1 MTIDFGRV
9 ERYLEDRGFGFVSH
23 TFVKVFAK
31 EVFFHIKTVKRTHP
45 ELVAALDS
53 KANSSVYFWYE
64 YRTTPKGQ
72 EVTALLD
79 IKRLRKHHAE
89 DTAAFLDTIN
99 TSWMNAEK
107 PLPESIRQ
115 ATAYLF
121 SPDEVNQ
128 LTERRAALE
137 AELRRQKEEQQKAE
151 AARLHAI
158 AEQRAVEARAEAA
171 RRQAIRDQKAAQERI
186 EEEEFSQLVAEVS
199 ALNYTSSSQ
208 VSNYIV
214 RNKLGF
220 KYKNISGLLEMEL
233 EGRRWNFN
241 GGFPPKIYA
250 RLCDALGLGN
260 QGSRATPVAFTP
272 YKNIIKH

>member
-1 MTIDFGRV
+1 MTIDYGRV

-23 TFVKVFAK
+23 TFAKVPAK
-31 EVFFHIKTVKRTHP
+31 EVFFHVKTVKRTHP
-45 ELVAALDS
+45 ELAAALDS
-53 KANSSVYFWYE
+53 QKSSSVYFWYE
-64 YRTTPKGQ
+64 YRTSPKGQ

-79 IKRLRKHHAE
+79 IKRLRQHHAE
-89 DTAAFLDTIN
+89 DAAAFRDTIC

-107 PLPESIRQ
+107 SISESIRQ
-115 ATAYLF
+115 ATVDLF

-128 LTERRAALE
+128 LAERRAALD
-137 AELRRQKEEQQKAE
+137 AEYRRRKEEQQKAE
-151 AARLHAI
+151 AARLQAI
-158 AEQRAVEARAEAA
+158 AEKRAAEERADAA
-171 RRQAIRDQKAAQERI
+171 RRQAIRDQEEAQERI
-186 EEEEFSQLVAEVS
+186 EEEEFSQLVAEMA
-199 ALNYTSSSQ
+199 ALNYTRSNQ
-208 VSNYIV
+208 VSAYIV

-241 GGFPPKIYA
+241 GGFPPHIYA

-272 YKNIIKH
+272 YKDIIKH